1 MIFEPRAD
9 NKLDCKL
16 AKILKLLKIDD
27 IPIVSIQEQTY
38 FIGIEKLTLTLRDDY
53 LIIVGSKQERLAVFL
68 KENRSKLKDKLTL
81 ISLKMG
87 GIGVKEIVKIL
98 IE

>member
-1 MIFEPRAD
+1 LNLKTYPRD
-9 NKLDCKL
+9 FTLD
-16 AKILKLLKIDD
+16 
-27 IPIVSIQEQTY
+27 PR
-38 FIGIEKLTLTLRDDY
+38 FFP
-53 LIIVGSKQERLAVFL
+53 FL
-68 KENRSKLKDKLTL
+68 KENRSRLKDKLTL

>member
-1 MIFEPRAD
+1 MD
-9 NKLDCKL
+9 SKL

-27 IPIVSIQEQTY
+27 IPIMPIEEGTY
-38 FIGIEKLTLTLRDDY
+38 FIGIEKLTLKLRDDY
-53 LIIVGSKQERLAVFL
+53 LIIVGSKSERLAVFL

-81 ISLKMG
+81 ISLQMG
-87 GIGVKEIVKIL
+87 GIGINEIVKVL